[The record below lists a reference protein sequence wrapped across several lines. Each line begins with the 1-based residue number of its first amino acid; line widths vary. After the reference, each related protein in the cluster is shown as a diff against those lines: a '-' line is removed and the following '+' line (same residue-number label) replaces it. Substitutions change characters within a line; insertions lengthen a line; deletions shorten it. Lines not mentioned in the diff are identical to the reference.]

1 MKEHYDPT
9 PSVIVQCFKY
19 SSLAARRNR
28 FNICVRTLLVG
39 RICCFEAQ
47 LDDMLRD
54 QIVCGINDE
63 QIQRR
68 LLGESKLTL
77 KKAIEMATS
86 YETAIKMPRFCRVA
100 YQHEYQ
106 HLAWEETHKMC
117 TS

>member
-1 MKEHYDPT
+1 
-9 PSVIVQCFKY
+9 
-19 SSLAARRNR
+19 
-28 FNICVRTLLVG
+28 
-39 RICCFEAQ
+39 
-47 LDDMLRD
+47 MLRD

-68 LLGESKLTL
+68 LWGESKLTL

-86 YETAIKMPRFCRVA
+86 YETAIKMPRLCRVA